1 MIFSK
6 KISAQSTRELYETDV
21 LRKTQVF
28 AFLGDSSSTEV
39 NGKCIE
45 LVNLL
50 TNKIESM
57 DEDCCLPVIDV
68 IIDQCDGE
76 YSVSFEGLLGVAVN
90 TPETRFYDRYF
101 WYEFKLSSVKMTE
114 SGMIS
119 TLADIKEGIIEKIKG
134 CESDG
139 EFKCE
144 NPSDYFAV
152 LFPVISDNI
161 NSYLQL
167 RHLSHQLF
175 QTPAL
180 YNDDIFENTI
190 FLTYDP
196 TSEYC
201 HCSGNYEHFHNKKI
215 RDFFAKFDC
224 GEIPL
229 KRYYL
234 IPFVMVKNV
243 SDIPD
248 RMSIIKTV
256 YNNEATAVIKTCF
269 INNDTCRLQVNQDYF
284 YSENHEV
291 VISGVLFVQKDPLE
305 ITENERKLTA
315 EEDSEIFEK
324 MIAEFKKNDYL
335 K

>member
-6 KISAQSTRELYETDV
+6 KISDQSSRELYETDV

-45 LVNLL
+45 IVNLL
-50 TNKIESM
+50 TNEIESM

-68 IIDQCDGE
+68 VIDQRDGE

-90 TPETRFYDRYF
+90 SPETRFNDRYF
-101 WYEFKLSSVKMTE
+101 WYEYKMTSVIMKE
-114 SGMIS
+114 SRMIR
-119 TLADIKEGIIEKIKG
+119 TLAAIKDSIIERIKG

-152 LFPVISDNI
+152 LFPVIGGNL

-180 YNDDIFENTI
+180 YNDDIFENAI

-196 TSEYC
+196 TSEFCYS
-201 HCSGNYEHFHNKKI
+201 SGDYQHFHNKKI
-215 RDFFAKFDC
+215 REFFAKFDC

-234 IPFVMVKNV
+234 IPFVMVENV
-243 SDIPD
+243 SEIPD
-248 RMSIIKTV
+248 KKEIIKRV
-256 YNNEATAVIKTCF
+256 IENEATAVIETCF
-269 INNDTCRLQVNQDYF
+269 INDDFCRLQVNRDYF

-291 VISGVLFVQKDPLE
+291 VISGVLFVQKEFPEL
-305 ITENERKLTA
+305 TENEMNLTA
-315 EEDSEIFEK
+315 KEDSEIFEK
-324 MIAEFKKNDYL
+324 LTAEYL
-335 K
+335 KNEK